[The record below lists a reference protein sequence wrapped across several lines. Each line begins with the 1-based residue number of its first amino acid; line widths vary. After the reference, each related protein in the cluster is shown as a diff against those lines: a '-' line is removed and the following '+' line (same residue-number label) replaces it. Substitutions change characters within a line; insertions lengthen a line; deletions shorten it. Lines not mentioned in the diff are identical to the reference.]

1 MTKSTP
7 EPTPTKRPKPHWVG
21 ALVIIVVFTALMKGE
36 GPERYLIVGGLI
48 TLIGVLLM
56 HIERLEAKEG
66 DRDGNE

>member
-1 MTKSTP
+1 M
-7 EPTPTKRPKPHWVG
+7 
-21 ALVIIVVFTALMKGE
+21 IIVVFTALMKGE